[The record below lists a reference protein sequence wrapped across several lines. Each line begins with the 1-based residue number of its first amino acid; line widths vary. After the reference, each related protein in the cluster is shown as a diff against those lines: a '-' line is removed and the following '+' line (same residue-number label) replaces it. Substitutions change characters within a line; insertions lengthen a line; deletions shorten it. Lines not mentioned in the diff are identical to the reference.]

1 MILSSCCP
9 RRPLFFRQLSASAV
23 TFVTV
28 RIPIIYTLLKF
39 KPILEISPVVP
50 QLVLFADK

>member
-1 MILSSCCP
+1 MIFSSRCP
-9 RRPLFFRQLSASAV
+9 RWSLFFRQFSASAF